1 MKKIICLVL
10 SLIVAICLCAC
21 GSPESVA
28 TSAPS
33 KNTTATTFA
42 PIPKITYQ
50 AEFYHNDGNM
60 WLSVEGSN
68 FDISPNKTKNY
79 MFDTSG
85 NWTYK
90 WETSSVVSVEID
102 GNNIESCGSTVLFY
116 DNRLEKLD
124 MEIPAEVILDDSG
137 NGSIDAS
144 SNFLFSD
151 YWRLNFWWITNN
163 QANKKVASRL
173 ILIQSQEGDPICM
186 FSGDAVSWKVSKNL
200 PKTTEIEIDGMMIYI
215 HRANFAIIDT
225 AIFE

>member
-33 KNTTATTFA
+33 KNTTATTFT
-42 PIPKITYQ
+42 PTSKITYQ

-85 NWTYK
+85 NWTYE
-90 WETSSVVSVEID
+90 WETSSVVSIEVD

-124 MEIPAEVILDDSG
+124 MEIPTEITLDDSG
-137 NGSIDAS
+137 NSSIDTS
-144 SNFLFSD
+144 SSFLFSD
-151 YWRLNFWWITNN
+151 YWRLNFWWINHN

-173 ILIQSQEGDPICM
+173 VLIQSQEGDPICM
-186 FSGDAVSWKVSKNL
+186 FSGDSVSWKVSKNL
-200 PKTTEIEIDGMMIYI
+200 PKTTEIEIDGMMVYI

-225 AIFE
+225 SIFE

>member
-21 GSPESVA
+21 GVPEGMA
-28 TSAPS
+28 TSTPS
-33 KNTTATTFA
+33 ENAMMTVSAQK
-42 PIPKITYQ
+42 PKITYQ
-50 AEFYHNDGNM
+50 AEFYRNNGNM
-60 WLSVEGSN
+60 WLSIEGSN

-85 NWTYK
+85 NWTYE
-90 WETSSVVSVEID
+90 WETSSVVSIEID

-124 MEIPAEVILDDSG
+124 MEIPTEVILDNSG

-151 YWRLNFWWITNN
+151 YWRLNFWWINYN

-186 FSGDAVSWKVSKNL
+186 FSGDSVSWKVSKNL
-200 PKTTEIEIDGMMIYI
+200 PKTTEIEIDGMMVYI

-225 AIFE
+225 SIFE

>member
-33 KNTTATTFA
+33 KNTTATTFT
-42 PIPKITYQ
+42 PTPKITYQ
-50 AEFYHNDGNM
+50 AEFYRNDGNM
-60 WLSVEGSN
+60 WLSIEGSN

-85 NWTYK
+85 NWTYE
-90 WETSSVVSVEID
+90 WETSSVVSIEID

-124 MEIPAEVILDDSG
+124 MEIPTEVILDNSG

-144 SNFLFSD
+144 SSFLFSD
-151 YWRLNFWWITNN
+151 YWRLNFWWISHN

-173 ILIQSQEGDPICM
+173 VLIQSQEGDPICM
-186 FSGDAVSWKVSKNL
+186 FSGDSVSWKVSKNL
-200 PKTTEIEIDGMMIYI
+200 PKTTEIEIDDMMVYI

-225 AIFE
+225 SIFE

>member
-21 GSPESVA
+21 GNPESVT

-33 KNTTATTFA
+33 KNTTATAFV

-85 NWTYK
+85 NWTYE
-90 WETSSVVSVEID
+90 WETSSVVSIEID

-124 MEIPAEVILDDSG
+124 MEIPTEVILDDSG
-137 NGSIDAS
+137 NDSIDAS
-144 SNFLFSD
+144 SSFLFSD
-151 YWRLNFWWITNN
+151 YWRLNFWWISHN

-173 ILIQSQEGDPICM
+173 VLIQSQEGDPICM
-186 FSGDAVSWKVSKNL
+186 FSGDSVSWKVSKNL
-200 PKTTEIEIDGMMIYI
+200 PKTTEIEIDGMMVYI

-225 AIFE
+225 SIFE

>member
-33 KNTTATTFA
+33 KNTTATALT
-42 PIPKITYQ
+42 PTPKITYQ
-50 AEFYHNDGNM
+50 AEFYRNDGNM

-85 NWTYK
+85 NWTYE
-90 WETSSVVSVEID
+90 WETSSVVSIEID

-124 MEIPAEVILDDSG
+124 MEIPTEVTLDDSG
-137 NGSIDAS
+137 NGNIDAS
-144 SNFLFSD
+144 SSFLFSD
-151 YWRLNFWWITNN
+151 YWRLNFWWISHN

-186 FSGDAVSWKVSKNL
+186 FSGNSVSWKVSKNL
-200 PKTTEIEIDGMMIYI
+200 PKTTEIEIDGMMVYI

-225 AIFE
+225 SIFE

>member
-1 MKKIICLVL
+1 MAM
-10 SLIVAICLCAC
+10 S
-21 GSPESVA
+21 
-28 TSAPS
+28 TPS
-33 KNTTATTFA
+33 KNTTATTFT
-42 PIPKITYQ
+42 PTPKITYQ

-85 NWTYK
+85 NWTYE
-90 WETSSVVSVEID
+90 WETSSVVSIEID

-124 MEIPAEVILDDSG
+124 MEIPTEVILDNSG

-144 SNFLFSD
+144 SSFLFSD
-151 YWRLNFWWITNN
+151 YWRLNFWWISHN

-186 FSGDAVSWKVSKNL
+186 FAGDSVSWKVSKNL
-200 PKTTEIEIDGMMIYI
+200 PKTTEIEIDGKMIYI

-225 AIFE
+225 SIFE

>member
-21 GSPESVA
+21 GSPESVV

-33 KNTTATTFA
+33 KNTTATALA
-42 PIPKITYQ
+42 PTPKITYQ

-85 NWTYK
+85 NWTYE
-90 WETSSVVSVEID
+90 WETSSVVSVSID
-102 GNNIESCGSTVLFY
+102 GHNIENCGSTVLFY
-116 DNRLEKLD
+116 DSRLEKLN
-124 MEIPAEVILDDSG
+124 MEIPTEVILDDSG
-137 NGSIDAS
+137 NGSIDVPN
-144 SNFLFSD
+144 NFMFSD
-151 YWRLNFWWITNN
+151 YWRLNFWWISHN

-186 FSGDAVSWKVSKNL
+186 FAGDSVSWKVSKNL
-200 PKTTEIEIDGMMIYI
+200 PKTTEIEIDGKMVYI

-225 AIFE
+225 SIF

>member
-33 KNTTATTFA
+33 KNTTATAFA
-42 PIPKITYQ
+42 PLSKITYQ
-50 AEFYHNDGNM
+50 AEFYRNDGNM

-85 NWTYK
+85 NWTYE
-90 WETSSVVSVEID
+90 WETSSVVSIEID

-124 MEIPAEVILDDSG
+124 MEIPTEVTLDDSG

-151 YWRLNFWWITNN
+151 YWRLNFWWINYN

-200 PKTTEIEIDGMMIYI
+200 PKTTEIEIDGMMVYI
-215 HRANFAIIDT
+215 HRANFTIIDKLIY
-225 AIFE
+225 A

>member
-21 GSPESVA
+21 GITESMA

-33 KNTTATTFA
+33 ENATTAA
-42 PIPKITYQ
+42 SVSKPKITYQ
-50 AEFYHNDGNM
+50 AEFYRNNGNM
-60 WLSVEGSN
+60 WLSIEGSN
-68 FDISPNKTKNY
+68 FDISPNKTKDY

-85 NWTYK
+85 NWTYD
-90 WETSSVVSVEID
+90 VVSTEID

-124 MEIPAEVILDDSG
+124 IKIPTEVILDDSG
-137 NGSIDAS
+137 NGSIDVPN
-144 SNFLFSD
+144 NFLFSD

-163 QANKKVASRL
+163 QTNKKVASRL

-186 FSGDAVSWKVSKNL
+186 FAGDSVSWKVSKNL
-200 PKTTEIEIDGMMIYI
+200 PKTTEIEIDGKMVYI

-225 AIFE
+225 LIFK

>member
-10 SLIVAICLCAC
+10 SLIMASCLCAC

-33 KNTTATTFA
+33 KNTTATAFA
-42 PIPKITYQ
+42 PTPKITYQ
-50 AEFYHNDGNM
+50 AEFYRNDGNM

-85 NWTYK
+85 NWTYE
-90 WETSSVVSVEID
+90 WETSSVVSIEID

-124 MEIPAEVILDDSG
+124 MEIPTEITLDDSG

-144 SNFLFSD
+144 SSFLFSD
-151 YWRLNFWWITNN
+151 YWRLNFWWISHN
-163 QANKKVASRL
+163 QTNKKVASRL

-186 FSGDAVSWKVSKNL
+186 FSGNSVSWKVSKNL
-200 PKTTEIEIDGMMIYI
+200 PKTTEIEIDGMMVYI

-225 AIFE
+225 SIFK